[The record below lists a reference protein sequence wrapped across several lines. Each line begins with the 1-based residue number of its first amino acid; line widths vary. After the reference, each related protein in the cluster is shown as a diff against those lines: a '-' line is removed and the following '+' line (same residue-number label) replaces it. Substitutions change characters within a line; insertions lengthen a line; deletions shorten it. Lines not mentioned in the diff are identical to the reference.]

1 MKRPLCHAL
10 VLCVLGSVAL
20 LTAGPARADVP
31 ATYKGKPFDPAVAGG
46 VGKIPPTVKA
56 GPYPIPGRLDFINY
70 DLGGDGVGYHAG
82 DHITNNGS
90 ESVKLALGYR
100 TDAPTATLCLSN
112 QMENDVWYDTS
123 AALDGTFFPSPTSA
137 DYYIGAVQVGDY
149 FNFTVSVATAG
160 TYTLSSTW
168 ASGNGPPGGEG
179 GDGAMGLQVYANGTL
194 VGSWT
199 ATFPNYETEANF
211 HNWKAYPNFATVTL
225 AAGLQVI
232 KLESASKH
240 LNTSYVQF
248 DLLTADGGI
257 DDGDGSTGGSS
268 GGTGSGAATGS
279 AGSSGSMAASGSATT
294 SGATS
299 GSMVSSGSVSA
310 SGSSPSTGGTGA
322 ASGNVGGTGGS
333 IGGAGAVTSGGAPV
347 GSAAGEVASG
357 GAGSASKGGSSCAL
371 APGRSAGAGAF
382 GLILAGAFL
391 ARFRRRSR

>member
-1 MKRPLCHAL
+1 MKQPLCHAL
-10 VLCVLGSVAL
+10 VLCVLGSVPL
-20 LTAGPARADVP
+20 LAAGTARADVP

-100 TDAPTATLCLSN
+100 TDAPTATLCLTN
-112 QMENDVWYDTS
+112 QMENDVWYDTGT
-123 AALDGTFFPSPTSA
+123 ALDGTFFPSPTTG

-160 TYTLSSTW
+160 NYTLSSTW

-179 GDGAMGLQVYANGTL
+179 GDGAMGLQVYSNGTL

-232 KLESASKH
+232 KLESTSKH

-268 GGTGSGAATGS
+268 GGTGSGAAAGS
-279 AGSSGSMAASGSATT
+279 AGSSGSMAASGSVTT

-299 GSMVSSGSVSA
+299 GAMVSSGSVSA

-322 ASGNVGGTGGS
+322 ASGNVGGTGGG
-333 IGGAGAVTSGGAPV
+333 IGSAGAVTSGGAPV
-347 GSAAGEVASG
+347 GSAAGEVASA

-391 ARFRRRSR
+391 ARFRRRAR

>member
-1 MKRPLCHAL
+1 MKQPLCHTL
-10 VLCVLGSVAL
+10 VLCVLGSVPL
-20 LTAGPARADVP
+20 LTAGTARADVP

-100 TDAPTATLCLSN
+100 TDAPTATLCLTN
-112 QMENDVWYDTS
+112 QMENDVWYDTGT
-123 AALDGTFFPSPTSA
+123 ALDGTFFPSPTTG

-160 TYTLSSTW
+160 NYTLSSTW

-179 GDGAMGLQVYANGTL
+179 GDGAMGLQVYSNGTL

-232 KLESASKH
+232 KLESTSKH

-268 GGTGSGAATGS
+268 GSTGSGAATGS
-279 AGSSGSMAASGSATT
+279 AGSSGSMAASGSVTT

-299 GSMVSSGSVSA
+299 GSMVTSGSVSA
-310 SGSSPSTGGTGA
+310 SGGSPSTGSAGA
-322 ASGNVGGTGGS
+322 SSGNVGGTGGG
-333 IGGAGAVTSGGAPV
+333 IGSAGAVTSGGAPV
-347 GSAAGEVASG
+347 GSAAGEVASA
-357 GAGSASKGGSSCAL
+357 GAGSASKSGSSCAL

-391 ARFRRRSR
+391 ARLRRRAR